1 MIIEQVTSVTPTLVE
16 AMNVLLPQLSTS
28 AKAVTTEALEAIV
41 TAPGTLLL
49 VAIDDDR
56 VVGTIT
62 LITFA
67 LLTGRRAL
75 IEDVIVDESVRGRG
89 IGAALVEEALSHA
102 RRMGVSTI
110 DLTSRPAREAAN
122 ALYRKV
128 GFVQRNT
135 NVYRYSF
142 ED

>member
-128 GFVQRNT
+128 GFVQRTT
-135 NVYRYSF
+135 NVYRYSL

>member
-1 MIIEQVTSVTPTLVE
+1 MTIEQVTSVTPTLVE

-89 IGAALVEEALSHA
+89 IGVALVEEALSHA

>member
-1 MIIEQVTSVTPTLVE
+1 MTIEQVTSVTPTLVE

-89 IGAALVEEALSHA
+89 IGVALVEEALSHA

-128 GFVQRNT
+128 GFVQRTT

>member
-1 MIIEQVTSVTPTLVE
+1 MTIEQVTSVTPTLVE

>member
-1 MIIEQVTSVTPTLVE
+1 MTIEQVTSVTPTLVE

-128 GFVQRNT
+128 GFVQRTT